1 MNIKQVIKPA
11 GLCAILAT
19 LNHCVPQKTEDLA
32 LQVIP
37 DSPPKNVIYILSD
50 DHRYDFMG
58 FTGKVPWLK
67 TPNLDRLA
75 AEGAYFPNAYVTTAL
90 CSPSRA
96 SILTGLYSHS
106 HMVVD
111 NAARDP
117 GNLTFFPEYLQA
129 AGYQTS
135 FFGKWHMGNHSDEPQ
150 PGFDHWESF
159 RGQGV
164 YYGPTLNINGER
176 IDYDEQTYITDL

>member
-19 LNHCVPQKTEDLA
+19 LEHCVPQNTEDLA

-75 AEGAYFPNAYVTTAL
+75 ADGA
-90 CSPSRA
+90 
-96 SILTGLYSHS
+96 
-106 HMVVD
+106 
-111 NAARDP
+111 
-117 GNLTFFPEYLQA
+117 
-129 AGYQTS
+129 
-135 FFGKWHMGNHSDEPQ
+135 
-150 PGFDHWESF
+150 
-159 RGQGV
+159 
-164 YYGPTLNINGER
+164 
-176 IDYDEQTYITDL
+176 